1 MPFRKL
7 PDHIRKH
14 PDVQDTWHHHHAER
28 IGAMES
34 RLSRTDTGP
43 SDQVGIQ
50 RYLLLFVT
58 VGVLTGKITVEQVVQ
73 IVGLLLGGGH

>member
-14 PDVQDTWHHHHAER
+14 PDVQDSWHHHHAER

-58 VGVLTGKITVEQVVQ
+58 VVVLTGKITVEQAVQ